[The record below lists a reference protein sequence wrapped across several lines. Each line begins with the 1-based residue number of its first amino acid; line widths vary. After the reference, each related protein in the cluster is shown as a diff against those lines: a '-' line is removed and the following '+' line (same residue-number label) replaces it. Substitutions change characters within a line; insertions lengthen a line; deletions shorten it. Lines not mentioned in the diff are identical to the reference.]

1 MDDFQIDKCIILIIL
16 SSALQCVM
24 NQLFV
29 LFLPIINFLIG
40 EVFLLFMMWGYLSV
54 QFVKDLLEK

>member
-1 MDDFQIDKCIILIIL
+1 MVDFQIDKCIIL

-24 NQLFV
+24 NQVFV

-40 EVFLLFMMWGYLSV
+40 EIFLLFTVWGYLSV
-54 QFVKDLLEK
+54 QFVKDLMEK